1 MSESVTRLPYLGV
14 GEDAH
19 GNETVSYGD
28 PVTLTGFGFDPGS
41 SSEPR
46 RPGQDRVIVEPSLY
60 GPFDMPFSPRDQVI
74 VRGVTYDV
82 EGEVR
87 RWRGF
92 FSSREFG
99 AVVSL
104 RRVDG

>member
-1 MSESVTRLPYLGV
+1 MTEVVLRIPYEGTT
-14 GEDAH
+14 EDAH
-19 GNETVSYGD
+19 GNETESWGD
-28 PVTLTGFGFDPGS
+28 PVTLDGFGFDPGS

-46 RPGQDRVIVEPSLY
+46 RPGQDRVIVEPALY
-60 GPFDMPFSPRDQVI
+60 GPFDMPFEPKDQVT
-74 VRGVTYDV
+74 VRGVTYDI

-92 FSSREFG
+92 FSNREFG